1 MFHASGVI
9 LSNFIKFFAFTFC
22 YCFVIYPIDKV
33 GKICYNLI
41 TMLITILTMLLNTIL
56 TATSTAYQ
64 LNILQTFRLL
74 QTFRHSDSH
83 YKKIKNIKSQKQQKE
98 TIKDERSSTAIRL

>member
-1 MFHASGVI
+1 
-9 LSNFIKFFAFTFC
+9 
-22 YCFVIYPIDKV
+22 
-33 GKICYNLI
+33 
-41 TMLITILTMLLNTIL
+41 MLLNTIL

-64 LNILQTFRLL
+64 LNIL

>member
-64 LNILQTFRLL
+64 LNILQTFR
-74 QTFRHSDSH
+74 HSDSH